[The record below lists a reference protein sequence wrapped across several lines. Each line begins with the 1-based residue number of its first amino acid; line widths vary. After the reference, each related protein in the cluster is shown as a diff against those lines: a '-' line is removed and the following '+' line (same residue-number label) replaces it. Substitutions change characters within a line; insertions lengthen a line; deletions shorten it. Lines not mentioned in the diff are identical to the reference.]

1 MKPDY
6 SLYRNVRKL
15 VIFLSIFIV
24 IAPLVMLF
32 NANAA
37 KADAIQEAKDR
48 EELVL
53 YTGLVVTTLAAAEAT
68 GNKDFWDA
76 ATDAAAVSDDPLRT
90 LWGLMDATDWAQDA
104 VRIWHLLYG
113 AIGIENAYEST
124 VEFYADQTTL

>member
-48 EELVL
+48 EEVVM
-53 YTGLVVTTLAAAEAT
+53 YSGLVVTTLAAAEAT

-76 ATDAAAVSDDPLRT
+76 ATDAAAVTDDPVDT
-90 LWGLMDATDWAQDA
+90 LYKLMEATDWASEALAIWEIVYGSINIEGAYKATQA
-104 VRIWHLLYG
+104 V
-113 AIGIENAYEST
+113 
-124 VEFYADQTTL
+124 YADQTSL

>member
-48 EELVL
+48 EEYVL

-68 GNKDFWDA
+68 GNKEFWDV
-76 ATDAAAVSDDPLRT
+76 ATDAAAVSDDPVGT
-90 LWGLMDATDWAQDA
+90 LWSLMNATDWAQDA

-113 AIGIENAYEST
+113 SIGIENAYEST
-124 VEFYADQTTL
+124 VEFYADQTSL